1 MKKSLEQMMQE
12 CIDKKKQADAQQEE
26 TTRLSRAVEV
36 PFEQRQQDTDVEV
49 TKNTLGRS
57 LVDHAWRLLGQ
68 CISPL

>member
-12 CIDKKKQADAQQEE
+12 CIDMKKQADAQQEE

-36 PFEQRQQDTDVEV
+36 PFEQRQQDTDVQV
-49 TKNTLGRS
+49 TKNTLVRS

-68 CISPL
+68 GISPL